1 MKNKGQTTI
10 GFIVITTV
18 VGVLSFLG
26 GGSWLSKGQATQDK
40 QIAILE
46 TKSEQYTKD
55 IGEVKESVKNINAI
69 LLQWAEK
76 NNVKMSTTTKI

>member
-1 MKNKGQTTI
+1 MRNKGQI
-10 GFIVITTV
+10 NVGFVIITT
-18 VGVLSFLG
+18 LSFLG
-26 GGSWLSKGQATQDK
+26 GGSWLSKGQAEQDR

-55 IGEVKESVKNINAI
+55 IGEVKESIKNINNI

>member
-1 MKNKGQTTI
+1 MSKGQTTI
-10 GFIVITTV
+10 GFVLITTV

-26 GGSWLSKGQATQDK
+26 GGSWLSKGQAEQDR

-46 TKSEQYTKD
+46 TKGEQYTRD
-55 IGEVKESVKNINAI
+55 MSEVRESIKNINNI
-69 LLQWAEK
+69 LLQWAER